1 MDWDAIG
8 AIGEVVGA
16 AAVVV
21 TLVFLIHQIKQN
33 TRSVRQTAET
43 ALSHHVAAW
52 SAEVVRNPDLGR
64 IWDVA
69 ATDPESL
76 TDDEKRVYLWYVTQL
91 FELYEGHFNLFAE
104 GQVPEHSWMPK
115 AQFMARILTLPLVD
129 VWWHSRLAPLSDG
142 FVEHI
147 DTVRKSIPADEKLS
161 SVLSEALGDR

>member
-21 TLVFLIHQIKQN
+21 TLAILIHQIKQN

-76 TDDEKRVYLWYVTQL
+76 TDDEKRVYLWYVAQL
-91 FELYEGHFNLFAE
+91 FELYEGQFNLFAE
-104 GQVPEHSWMPK
+104 GQVPERSWMPK
-115 AQFMARILTLPLVD
+115 ARFLARILTLPLVD
-129 VWWHSRLAPLSDG
+129 VWWRSRLAPLSAG

-147 DTVRKSIPADEKLS
+147 DTVRPSIPADEKLS
-161 SVLSEALGDR
+161 SVLSDALGER